1 MFIYL
6 FFFFFSSGVVIYS
19 PAESVVQTFISL
31 VHRHM
36 PKFYSFVHSV
46 YSHDSTGLFNSLIGW
61 IGSLFDFM
69 QNGLA
74 EQIDLQQLIDTT
86 LTTEEERTRVV
97 NEIESLMSW
106 HTWRKKRHLMRL
118 KNIMYN
124 DVDSGNDGDESEDDD
139 YDYDTNEDFVGV
151 ADDDDLESQHESDDL
166 EHSASDSDSLMEE
179 MEFPEIEI
187 ISKLLPP
194 FVRLIS
200 GFMREC

>member
-1 MFIYL
+1 LFICLL
-6 FFFFFSSGVVIYS
+6 FLGIIIYS

-31 VHRHM
+31 VHRHV
-36 PKFYSFVHSV
+36 PKFYTFVHSV

-61 IGSLFDFM
+61 IESLFNFM
-69 QNGLA
+69 RNGLA

-86 LTTEEERTRVV
+86 LTTEEERTRVI

-124 DVDSGNDGDESEDDD
+124 EVDSGNDCDEDDD
-139 YDYDTNEDFVGV
+139 YDYDT
-151 ADDDDLESQHESDDL
+151 DDDLVEIANDDESQHENDDL
-166 EHSASDSDSLMEE
+166 ENAASDSSSIMEK

-187 ISKLLPP
+187 IPKLLPP
-194 FVRLIS
+194 FVKVTSDL
-200 GFMREC
+200 MRSIKN

>member
-1 MFIYL
+1 MYC
-6 FFFFFSSGVVIYS
+6 

-31 VHRHM
+31 AHRHM

-69 QNGLA
+69 RNGLT

-118 KNIMYN
+118 KNIMNN
-124 DVDSGNDGDESEDDD
+124 DVDSGNDGDESEDDG
-139 YDYDTNEDFVGV
+139 YDYDTDDDFVGV
-151 ADDDDLESQHESDDL
+151 ADDDGLESQHENDDL
-166 EHSASDSDSLMEE
+166 EHSASDSDSVMEE

-187 ISKLLPP
+187 IPKLLPP
-194 FVRLIS
+194 FVKSIS
-200 GFMREC
+200 GLMRSIKN